1 MKNKHTHFL
10 FFLEMLLSH
19 WLAAVKWSQEERSS
33 NFLQAQD
40 HRFFILVCLI
50 TDSVPVQR
58 PFSCLHIHVNC
69 CTSVV
74 LGSELRNSEILW
86 SHLEQGL
93 RKETALK

>member
-1 MKNKHTHFL
+1 MKNKHAHFL
-10 FFLEMLLSH
+10 FFWEMLLAN

-33 NFLQAQD
+33 NFLPAQD
-40 HRFFILVCLI
+40 HRIFILVCLI
-50 TDSVPVQR
+50 TDSVPVHS

-74 LGSELRNSEILW
+74 LVAGLRNSEILW
-86 SHLEQGL
+86 SHF

>member
-1 MKNKHTHFL
+1 MKNKHAHFL

-19 WLAAVKWSQEERSS
+19 WLAAVKWSQKERSS

-40 HRFFILVCLI
+40 HRIFILVCLI

-74 LGSELRNSEILW
+74 LGSWFKEFSGP
-86 SHLEQGL
+86 LEQGL